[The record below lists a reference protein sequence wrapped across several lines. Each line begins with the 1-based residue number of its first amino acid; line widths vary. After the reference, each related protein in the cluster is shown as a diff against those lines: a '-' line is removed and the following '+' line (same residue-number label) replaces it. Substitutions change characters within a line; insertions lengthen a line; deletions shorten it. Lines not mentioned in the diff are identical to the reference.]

1 MLHIAGAR
9 VARARQPGGQN
20 ENFITLLV
28 SAIGLAFVLASP
40 AEAAK
45 VRQAQEIG
53 RDAHAV
59 QHRQTAEAVPAPGVG
74 YQGGVMRG
82 PLYNGQDY
90 LGDDPDPN
98 VRAFLIKRS
107 ERPLRQFLLKLPV

>member
-1 MLHIAGAR
+1 MK
-9 VARARQPGGQN
+9 
-20 ENFITLLV
+20 TLSIVV
-28 SAIGLAFVLASP
+28 SVIGLAFVLASP

-45 VRQAQEIG
+45 ASKQKKSAAT
-53 RDAHAV
+53 AHTMK
-59 QHRQTAEAVPAPGVG
+59 HRQTAEVVPAPGAG

-98 VRAFLIKRS
+98 VRAFL
-107 ERPLRQFLLKLPV
+107 LKNLSGRYGSSY

>member
-1 MLHIAGAR
+1 MLHIAAAR
-9 VARARQPGGQN
+9 LRALANGRVKMK
-20 ENFITLLV
+20 TLLIAV
-28 SAIGLAFVLASP
+28 SAIGLAFMLASP

-45 VRQAQEIG
+45 AAKQKQSATS
-53 RDAHAV
+53 AHV
-59 QHRQTAEAVPAPGVG
+59 VKHRQTAQAGPAPGVG

-98 VRAFLIKRS
+98 VRAFLIKNLSGRYGS
-107 ERPLRQFLLKLPV
+107 SY

>member
-1 MLHIAGAR
+1 MKTLS
-9 VARARQPGGQN
+9 VAL
-20 ENFITLLV
+20 IV
-28 SAIGLAFVLASP
+28 SAVGLAFVASP

-45 VRQAQEIG
+45 KKYRQYHSGAAANAMAPG
-53 RDAHAV
+53 GT
-59 QHRQTAEAVPAPGVG
+59 TAE

-98 VRAFLIKRS
+98 IRAYL
-107 ERPLRQFLLKLPV
+107 LRDLSGRYGGGR

>member
-1 MLHIAGAR
+1 MMKKLS
-9 VARARQPGGQN
+9 V
-20 ENFITLLV
+20 TLAI

-45 VRQAQEIG
+45 AGTKAGKHKRSATTTHV
-53 RDAHAV
+53 V
-59 QHRQTAEAVPAPGVG
+59 KHRQTADAGMPTPGVG

-90 LGDDPDPN
+90 LGTDPDPN
-98 VRAFLIKRS
+98 IRS
-107 ERPLRQFLLKLPV
+107 QILRDMGGRYGGND

>member
-1 MLHIAGAR
+1 MK
-9 VARARQPGGQN
+9 
-20 ENFITLLV
+20 TLTIIV

-45 VRQAQEIG
+45 AGKHKQKKATATAQ
-53 RDAHAV
+53 V
-59 QHRQTAEAVPAPGVG
+59 MKHRQTAEVVPAPGGG

-98 VRAFLIKRS
+98 VRAFL
-107 ERPLRQFLLKLPV
+107 LKNLSGRYGSSY